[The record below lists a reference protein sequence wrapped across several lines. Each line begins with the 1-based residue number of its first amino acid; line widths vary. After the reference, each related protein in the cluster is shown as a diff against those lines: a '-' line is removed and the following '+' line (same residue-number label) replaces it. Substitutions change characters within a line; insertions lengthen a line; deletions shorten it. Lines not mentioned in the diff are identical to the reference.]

1 MTSGRTWLGLLG
13 MMIIAVALGYRSK
26 LSFIYGIA
34 LVTIVSWFR
43 NTAVTYFPDDDAGNA
58 RFDYFKKV
66 VDITGLDMIITPF
79 TSDLAN
85 AGVAIV
91 TMLYVDFLDTSGTLL
106 GIATSMGVIDEEG
119 NFPKSTQAY
128 SVDAIST
135 MFGEFVYAEVAMQI
149 FRSRRLYNAHVVFYL
164 MSSPQDPSLVFLR
177 LHPTSRVELVWKLE
191 RRPG

>member
-1 MTSGRTWLGLLG
+1 MTSGRTWLGILG

-43 NTAVTYFPDDDAGNA
+43 GTAVTYFPSDDAGNA

-79 TSDLAN
+79 TSDLAG

-106 GIATSMGVIDEEG
+106 GIATSMGVIDDEG

-128 SVDAIST
+128 SVDAIAT
-135 MFGEFVYAEVAMQI
+135 MFGEFVYYDKVITQHCFCCHLI
-149 FRSRRLYNAHVVFYL
+149 YHAHIL
-164 MSSPQDPSLVFLR
+164 LLSLQDPSLVFLQ
-177 LHPTSRVELVWKLE
+177 LHPTSRVEPV
-191 RRPG
+191 